1 MIDNAKL
8 ERICAKV
15 VAGRPTVDVP
25 PGFAGRVMAH
35 VRERA
40 EAALEG
46 WFVRRVAFPLMAGGG
61 VASLGLGLAWMW
73 LWQAGYMTELSIM
86 LSGNVVG
93 GF

>member
-1 MIDNAKL
+1 MNGTMD
-8 ERICAKV
+8 RICAAV
-15 VAGRPTVDVP
+15 IAARTRDAVP

-46 WFVRRVAFPLMAGGG
+46 WFVRRVAMPLMAGGG
-61 VASLGLGLAWMW
+61 AASLGFGLAWMW
-73 LWQAGYMTELSIM
+73 LWQASSLAELSV
-86 LSGNVVG
+86 LLTGNPLA

>member
-1 MIDNAKL
+1 MNGKMDK
-8 ERICAKV
+8 ICAAV
-15 VAGRPTVDVP
+15 IAARPRTSVP

-46 WFVRRVAFPLMAGGG
+46 WFLRRVAVPLMAGGG
-61 VASLGLGLAWMW
+61 VASLGFGLAWIW
-73 LWQAGYMTELSIM
+73 LWQASALTELSV
-86 LSGNVVG
+86 LLTGNPLA